1 MLRDAT
7 IAISREGRKV
17 GDLEVQG
24 RWERE
29 SGVTHLDLGFRS
41 DSMERML
48 DELDILASNGPLRL
62 HGGPGG
68 GCSPQ
73 YRTFHDPEA
82 YRIILFDQR
91 GAKNGPFSWSHF
103 DAKNDCFT
111 KTGSGQT

>member
-1 MLRDAT
+1 MQVYY
-7 IAISREGRKV
+7 EECGNP
-17 GDLEVQG
+17 
-24 RWERE
+24 
-29 SGVTHLDLGFRS
+29 
-41 DSMERML
+41 
-48 DELDILASNGPLRL
+48 NGKPVVIV

-91 GAKNGPFSWSHF
+91 GAKNERLLSWSHYYTRH
-103 DAKNDCFT
+103 DCFT